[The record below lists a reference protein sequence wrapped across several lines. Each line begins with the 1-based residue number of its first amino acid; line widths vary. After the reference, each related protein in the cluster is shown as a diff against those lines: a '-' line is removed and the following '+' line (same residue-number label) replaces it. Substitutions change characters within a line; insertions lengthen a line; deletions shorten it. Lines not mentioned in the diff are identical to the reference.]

1 MSSVSDSNSVVCGEC
16 DAQNPAGYSFCEN
29 CGSSL
34 KTGAEPSEQESDAAP
49 ARQMQY
55 RGEFSNR
62 VELRL
67 VLLSFG
73 LFLLTMALLAYAL
86 IGPQWAIAPAIVG
99 AVSLV
104 VAPGRLSRSSLSL
117 FRSDLRTMLVGA
129 GPSAQERGLVER
141 GAESR
146 SAESVAS
153 QSAAR
158 LATDAPLQDEREA
171 EVVPNE
177 RHAAL
182 VPTTALSLLG
192 LTEKQLGVAAL
203 AVGLLM
209 AALSLYMFPNGPPY
223 SLAWWSYGL
232 SVALTLGAV
241 PAFEGGWSSFVGRFR
256 RGYRVSFEPR
266 AMLPWL
272 GLGAVLLL
280 ALAIRLYNLDGFPPG
295 LWFDEADN
303 IDRARFIAENP
314 GQTPLYVPSN
324 NLPSFFLLPI
334 AFVVKFA
341 GVSITTARL
350 VAVAFGVAGVAAIF
364 LLVRHMS
371 GTAMGLVAAF
381 LTAVMRWDI
390 VWSRIGM
397 HGITAPFFAAL
408 TAWLTFRALDRGRAT
423 DFALAGATLGLGMW
437 FYSAFRLFPFVIAF
451 VLLHALLAGRLD
463 RRRLLANIAV
473 MAFAS
478 LFVALPI
485 VQFAAIYP
493 EEFFERTRST
503 AIFAH
508 VEDGAGAGALLE
520 NFRKHLGMFHF
531 EGDPN
536 GRHNIPGAPM
546 LDLLSGLLMLV
557 GLVVALSRWRNVAYL
572 VLPVWILV
580 MIMPGALTIPWEAPQ
595 SLRTITVIPAVV
607 TLITL
612 GVAFIWRL
620 GKSVS
625 LPAVR
630 VGTAVVIVSLLAG
643 IGYANVSAY
652 FGEQANNPEVY
663 AAYST
668 DDTLIARDMS
678 EQAARG
684 YSPMVSRQF
693 RHSLVASLFGHR
705 FPRQTIAAPENI
717 PLDAQAVWR
726 GAAIYLEPRESGFYD
741 ALRSYYP
748 SADFREV
755 RPPKGGDV
763 LYYAVYISEGELEA
777 AQGIVERRIAAN
789 GETTE
794 RIRDITESIWRL
806 ESEGAEDLPFDVEWK
821 GALHIRQPGEYVF
834 ALDSDSP
841 ATVLLNDIV
850 ILSDNRTEVKI
861 EPSIG
866 LHALEVRATVN
877 DTDGVLRLLW
887 RPPSVSPEDDV
898 GQVQDSGGSGQQLK
912 PITSGNL
919 YHGDVRPVGLAG
931 RYFGGL
937 KGSMQIGD
945 TVPDAMQITPGVGG
959 AFWYASVV
967 EGPHLAVWDGILS
980 VPETGAYQFRF
991 GEVLGEI
998 RLILN
1003 EDALIDT
1010 RGEREAEAELFA
1022 GRHRIRLEYLTS
1034 AGSPRFEVLWTPP
1047 GEPEM
1052 RIGPEYLSPAPE
1064 YMFRILE

>member
-1 MSSVSDSNSVVCGEC
+1 MSSPSDSNSVACGEC
-16 DAQNPAGYSFCEN
+16 GAQNPAGYSFCED

-34 KTGAEPSEQESDAAP
+34 QIGAEPPEQESDAAP
-49 ARQMQY
+49 ARQMHY

-67 VLLSFG
+67 ALLTFG
-73 LFLLTMALLAYAL
+73 LLLLTSALLAYAL
-86 IGPQWAIAPAIVG
+86 IGIQWAIAPAVVG
-99 AVSLV
+99 VLALA
-104 VAPGRLSRSSLSL
+104 VAPGRLSRDSLSL
-117 FRSDLRTMLVGA
+117 FGSDLRILLA
-129 GPSAQERGLVER
+129 GSSSSAPVSDDAGQGTVSMTAR
-141 GAESR
+141 
-146 SAESVAS
+146 SVAS
-153 QSAAR
+153 HTAVR
-158 LATDAPLQDEREA
+158 PATDVPLHREQVAEGIRSDEHSAPASINLASVANLPEKQIG
-171 EVVPNE
+171 VV
-177 RHAAL
+177 
-182 VPTTALSLLG
+182 ALS
-192 LTEKQLGVAAL
+192 A
-203 AVGLLM
+203 GLLM
-209 AALSLYMFPNGPPY
+209 ALLSLYLFPKGPPY
-223 SLAWWSYGL
+223 SLAWWSFGL
-232 SVALTLGAV
+232 SVVLALGAV
-241 PAFEGGWSSFVGRFR
+241 PSFEGGWAALVARFR

-272 GLGAVLLL
+272 GLGVILVL
-280 ALAIRLYNLDGFPPG
+280 ALIIRLYNLDVFPPG

-478 LFVALPI
+478 LLVALPI
-485 VQFAAIYP
+485 VQFAAIHS

-508 VEDGAGAGALLE
+508 VEEGDGAGALLE

-546 LDLLSGLLMLV
+546 LDPISGLLMLV
-557 GLVVALSRWRNVAYL
+557 GLAVALSRWRNVAYL

-595 SLRTITVIPAVV
+595 SLRTITVIPAVIA
-607 TLITL
+607 LITL

-620 GKSVS
+620 GRSVS

-630 VGTAVVIVSLLAG
+630 VGTAVVIVLLLAG

-668 DDTLIARDMS
+668 DDTLMARDMA

-705 FPRQTIAAPENI
+705 YPRQTIAAPGNI
-717 PLDAQAVWR
+717 PLDAHAVWR
-726 GAAIYLEPRESGFYD
+726 GGAIYLEPRESGFYD
-741 ALRSYYP
+741 TLRAYYP

-763 LYYAVYISEGELEA
+763 LYYAVYISRKELEA
-777 AQGIVERRIAAN
+777 VQGLESRRTLGDGRVI
-789 GETTE
+789 ED
-794 RIRDITESIWRL
+794 IRRSTESVWQL
-806 ESEGAEDLPFDVEWK
+806 EAADGEGAFDVVWK
-821 GALHIRQPGEYVF
+821 GALHIRQPGEYIF

-850 ILSDNRTEVKI
+850 ILSGNRTKVKI
-861 EPSIG
+861 EPSVG
-866 LHALEVRATVN
+866 LHALEVRSSVSEV
-877 DTDGVLRLLW
+877 DGVLRLLW
-887 RPPSVSPEDDV
+887 RPPSVSSEDDV
-898 GQVQDSGGSGQQLK
+898 GQAQDSGGSGQRLK
-912 PITSGNL
+912 PISSGNL
-919 YHGDVRPVGLAG
+919 YHGDVRPVGLTG

-937 KGSMQIGD
+937 EDAAQIGD
-945 TVPDAMQITPGVGG
+945 NLLDAMQITPGVGG

-967 EGPHLAVWDGILS
+967 EGPHLAVWDGTLS
-980 VPETGAYQFRF
+980 VPETGAYRFRF
-991 GEVLGEI
+991 DEVHGEI
-998 RLILN
+998 KLILN
-1003 EDALIDT
+1003 GDALIDT
-1010 RGEREAEAELFA
+1010 RGEREAEVELFA
-1022 GRHRIRLEYLTS
+1022 GRHRIRLEFLTS
-1034 AGSPRFEVLWTPP
+1034 AGSPRFEALWTPP

>member
-99 AVSLV
+99 AVSLAV
-104 VAPGRLSRSSLSL
+104 VPGRLSRSSLSL

-129 GPSAQERGLVER
+129 GASARERDPAERGT
-141 GAESR
+141 ESR
-146 SAESVAS
+146 SAQGVDS
-153 QSAAR
+153 QTAAR
-158 LATDAPLQDEREA
+158 LATDSPLRDERAA

-177 RHAAL
+177 RHATL
-182 VPTTALSLLG
+182 VPATALSLLG

-203 AVGLLM
+203 AAGLLL
-209 AALSLYMFPNGPPY
+209 APFSLYMFPNGPPY

-241 PAFEGGWSSFVGRFR
+241 PAFEGGWSSFAGSFR
-256 RGYRVSFEPR
+256 RGHRISFEPR

-272 GLGAVLLL
+272 GLSGILLL

-303 IDRARFIAENP
+303 VDRARFIAENP

-408 TAWLTFRALDRGRAT
+408 TAWLTFRALDRGRST
-423 DFALAGATLGLGMW
+423 DFALAGAILGLGMW

-508 VEDGAGAGALLE
+508 VEDGDGAGALLE

-536 GRHNIPGAPM
+536 GRHNIPGASM
-546 LDLLSGLLMLV
+546 LDPLSGLLMLV
-557 GLVVALSRWRNVAYL
+557 GLAVALSRWRNVAYL

-595 SLRTITVIPAVV
+595 SLRTITVIPAVIA
-607 TLITL
+607 LITI

-620 GKSVS
+620 GRSVS

-630 VGTAVVIVSLLAG
+630 VGTAGVIVLLLVG

-668 DDTLIARDMS
+668 DDTLIARDMA

-705 FPRQTIAAPENI
+705 YPRQTIAAPANI
-717 PLDAQAVWR
+717 PLDPHAVWR

-741 ALRSYYP
+741 ALRAYYP
-748 SADFREV
+748 SPDFREV
-755 RPPKGGDV
+755 RPPMGGDV
-763 LYYAVYISEGELEA
+763 MYYSVYISREQLEA
-777 AQGIVERRIAAN
+777 AQGLVERRFAAD
-789 GETTE
+789 GAVREAIKSE
-794 RIRDITESIWRL
+794 TESVWAL
-806 ESEGAEDLPFDVEWK
+806 EAVEDDLPFDVAWE
-821 GALHIRQPGEYVF
+821 GALHITRPGEYSFV
-834 ALDSDSP
+834 LDSDSP
-841 ATVLLNDIV
+841 AAVFLDGIV
-850 ILSDNRTEVKI
+850 ILNDGNQEVRI
-861 EPSIG
+861 RPAVG
-866 LHALEVRATVN
+866 LHSIEVRSWDA
-877 DTDGVLRLLW
+877 DGVLRLLW

-898 GQVQDSGGSGQQLK
+898 GQMQDSGGSGQQLK
-912 PITSGNL
+912 PISSGNL

-937 KGSMQIGD
+937 KGAKQIGD
-945 TVPDAMQITPGVGG
+945 NVPDAMQITPGVGG

-967 EGPHLAVWDGILS
+967 EGPHLAVW
-980 VPETGAYQFRF
+980 
-991 GEVLGEI
+991 
-998 RLILN
+998 
-1003 EDALIDT
+1003 
-1010 RGEREAEAELFA
+1010 
-1022 GRHRIRLEYLTS
+1022 GRH
-1034 AGSPRFEVLWTPP
+1034 
-1047 GEPEM
+1047 PE
-1052 RIGPEYLSPAPE
+1052 RA
-1064 YMFRILE
+1064 